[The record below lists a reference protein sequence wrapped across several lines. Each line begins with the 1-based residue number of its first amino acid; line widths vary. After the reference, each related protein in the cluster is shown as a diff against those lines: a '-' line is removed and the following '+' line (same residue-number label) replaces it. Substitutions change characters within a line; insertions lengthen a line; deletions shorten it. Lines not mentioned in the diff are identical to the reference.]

1 MDQNMTEAQILPRPF
16 KHREPLVAYFS
27 MEIAL
32 RPEIPTYSGGLGVL
46 AGDTI
51 RAAADLR
58 TPMVA
63 VSLLYRK
70 GYFRQRLDASG
81 WQTEEPFTWPV
92 EVYLNEMTPRVIVH
106 IEGRSVQVRAWKYKI
121 SGPDDFYVPVYLLDT
136 DLPENSPWDRT
147 LTDCLYGGDH
157 TYRLC
162 QEAILGLGGVR
173 MVRAL
178 GYEQCARFHMNEG
191 HAGLLTIE
199 LLQEQAR
206 KAQRQFVSADDI
218 EAVRQQCIFTTH
230 TPVAAGHDQ
239 FPMELVTR
247 MLGLPGLVR
256 EIQDAFSVHE
266 AARVMGKP
274 EGHTD
279 IRDLFD
285 NGNTLNLTLLA
296 LNLSHYING
305 VAKKH
310 GEVSRL
316 MFSGYGI
323 DAITNGVH
331 GATWTAPALQSL
343 YDRYIPGWRDD
354 NYSLRYALGIPHQDI
369 WRAHMQAK
377 QTLLDLVNRQT
388 YAGLDPEVLTI
399 GFARRMT
406 TYKRVD
412 LVFRDLERLKSIA
425 ARVGPLQFVYAG
437 KAHPQDFPGKEV
449 IKHIFQARDALQPAI
464 KVAYLA
470 NYDMALAKLLTAGV
484 DLWLNTPQPPLEA
497 SGTSGMKAAL
507 NGVPSLSILDGWW
520 IEGCIEDRTGWAI
533 GERYDG
539 ARPCGD
545 RSASDAASLYEKLEY
560 IVIPIFQR
568 DRERFVEVMRHA
580 IALNGSFFNSQRMV
594 QQYIAKAYF
603 L

>member
-1 MDQNMTEAQILPRPF
+1 
-16 KHREPLVAYFS
+16 
-27 MEIAL
+27 
-32 RPEIPTYSGGLGVL
+32 
-46 AGDTI
+46 
-51 RAAADLR
+51 
-58 TPMVA
+58 
-63 VSLLYRK
+63 
-70 GYFRQRLDASG
+70 
-81 WQTEEPFTWPV
+81 
-92 EVYLNEMTPRVIVH
+92 
-106 IEGRSVQVRAWKYKI
+106 
-121 SGPDDFYVPVYLLDT
+121 
-136 DLPENSPWDRT
+136 
-147 LTDCLYGGDH
+147 
-157 TYRLC
+157 
-162 QEAILGLGGVR
+162 

-178 GYEQCARFHMNEG
+178 GYEHCARFHMNEG

-206 KAQRQFVSADDI
+206 KAQRQCVSADDI

-247 MLGLPGLVR
+247 MLGLDGLVR
-256 EIQDAFSVHE
+256 EIQDAFAVHE

-279 IRDLFD
+279 IRDLFG
-285 NGNTLNLTLLA
+285 NGNTLNMTFLA

-539 ARPCGD
+539 AQSSDD